1 MSDEPQPKRQ
11 RRPPRRFPWCD
22 GRFRCVHCPKAL
34 GRDGRGY
41 SRARDV
47 PCSNPDLH
55 LTVSD
60 KDNCDRYW
68 LSDPNAVHFD
78 LPLGRELNRSTGDA
92 AKPGPEGWCSCCD
105 PHDQFLN
112 GRLHAISHTIPL
124 DAHVGP
130 WPQHW
135 DKHEAALRLEPSAP
149 PQRARR
155 VQLPWCDGLYRCV
168 TCCPTGQPRP
178 ISSKQCSNPAAH
190 MPTGLRGQYVH
201 FLSSN
206 PEQNALRTGDPK
218 LLEVSTMRTEGCGQC
233 ANDGLA
239 FPPSSDI
246 TRWGGM

>member
-1 MSDEPQPKRQ
+1 MSDEPPPKRQ

-55 LTVSD
+55 LTVND
-60 KDNCDRYW
+60 KHNCDRYW

-78 LPLGRELNRSTGDA
+78 LPLGRELNRSTGDT

-124 DAHVGP
+124 AGGDPTWLQRRLTEISLVGGGCYLAE
-130 WPQHW
+130 QRNAV
-135 DKHEAALRLEPSAP
+135 EARSFLSGAALMPSCAQP
-149 PQRARR
+149 S
-155 VQLPWCDGLYRCV
+155 LC
-168 TCCPTGQPRP
+168 TG
-178 ISSKQCSNPAAH
+178 
-190 MPTGLRGQYVH
+190 RG
-201 FLSSN
+201 
-206 PEQNALRTGDPK
+206 
-218 LLEVSTMRTEGCGQC
+218 
-233 ANDGLA
+233 
-239 FPPSSDI
+239 
-246 TRWGGM
+246 

>member
-78 LPLGRELNRSTGDA
+78 LPLGRDLNRSTGDA
-92 AKPGPEGWCSCCD
+92 AKPGPEGWCLCCD
-105 PHDQFLN
+105 AHDQYTD
-112 GRLHAISHTIPL
+112 GRLQAPSRAIPL
-124 DAHVGP
+124 DNHVGP

-149 PQRARR
+149 SQRARK
-155 VQLPWCDGLYRCV
+155 VQLPWCDGLYRCAH
-168 TCCPTGQPRP
+168 CCPTGQTRP
-178 ISSKQCSNPAAH
+178 ISSKQCSNPAEH
-190 MPTGLRGQYVH
+190 MPVGIRGQYVH

-206 PEQNALRTGDPK
+206 SEQNALRTGDRA
-218 LLEVSTMRTEGCGQC
+218 LVEVYSMRTAGCGQC
-233 ANDGLA
+233 ATDGLA
-239 FPPSSDI
+239 FPPSSNI